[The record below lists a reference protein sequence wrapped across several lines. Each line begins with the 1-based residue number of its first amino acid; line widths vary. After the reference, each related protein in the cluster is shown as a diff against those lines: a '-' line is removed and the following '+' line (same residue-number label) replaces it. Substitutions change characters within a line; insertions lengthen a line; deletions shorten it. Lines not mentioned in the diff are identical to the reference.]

1 MEVDASD
8 PQVTLSFYKRLYPFK
23 PLFTWLNQ
31 NHVWNDAFSSSNPA
45 PSNLF
50 THREFAFTLIGDTY
64 LRYHSFSNVEEFKQ
78 TALRL
83 NPTRFEIG
91 PIYNARPRDRKTL
104 PPGVL
109 KPMLRELVFDID
121 MTDYDEIRTCCSGK
135 EICGRCWAYISA
147 AVEVLDPALREE
159 FGFKHLLWVYS
170 GRRGIHCWVSD
181 QAALALT
188 DDERRTLLS
197 YLEVIKGG
205 KEMSKKVNVRSTT
218 QLGKPAALHPAL
230 RESYDRLSGKF
241 VEIVLEDQKCFDKK
255 EGGWEELLKLI
266 PRKDV
271 VDALREKWEANP
283 DKPSKAKWADFV
295 KFMKAD
301 QTGTLLPAAEDIIL
315 QYTYPRL
322 DAEVSKHR
330 NHLLKAPFCIHPAT
344 GRICVPVD
352 PAKINEFDPMT
363 VPTVGELL
371 EELGLAQAGGGVE
384 GQAENNNSE
393 WERTKL
399 KPYVDMLEKHTAA
412 IMADARERRQ
422 AAAKGALSW

>member
-1 MEVDASD
+1 
-8 PQVTLSFYKRLYPFK
+8 
-23 PLFTWLNQ
+23 
-31 NHVWNDAFSSSNPA
+31 
-45 PSNLF
+45 
-50 THREFAFTLIGDTY
+50 
-64 LRYHSFSNVEEFKQ
+64 
-78 TALRL
+78 
-83 NPTRFEIG
+83 
-91 PIYNARPRDRKTL
+91 
-104 PPGVL
+104 
-109 KPMLRELVFDID
+109 MLRELVFDID

-205 KEMSKKVNVRSTT
+205 KEMAKKVNVRST
-218 QLGKPAALHPAL
+218 QLGKLSELHPAL
-230 RESYDRLSGKF
+230 KQSYDRLSGRF

-266 PRKDV
+266 PRNDTV
-271 VDALREKWEANP
+271 AALREKWEANP
-283 DKPSKAKWADFV
+283 NKTSRAKWGDFMRL
-295 KFMKAD
+295 MKAD
-301 QTGTLLPAAEDIIL
+301 ESGVLQAAAEDIIL

-352 PAKINEFDPMT
+352 PAKIDEFDPMT

-371 EELGLAQAGGGVE
+371 EELGLAQAGGD
-384 GQAENNNSE
+384 GQTDTSSSE

-399 KPYVDMLEKHTAA
+399 KPYVDMLEKHTAGV
-412 IMADARERRQ
+412 MADARERRQ
-422 AAAKGALSW
+422 

>member
-31 NHVWNDAFSSSNPA
+31 NYA

-78 TALRL
+78 TVLRL

-91 PIYNARPRDRKTL
+91 PVYNARPRDRKTL
-104 PPGVL
+104 APGVL

-205 KEMSKKVNVRSTT
+205 KEMAKKVNVRST
-218 QLGKPAALHPAL
+218 QLGKLSSLHPSL
-230 RESYDRLSGKF
+230 RESYDRLSGRF

-255 EGGWEELLKLI
+255 EGGWEDLLKLI
-266 PRKDV
+266 PRQETV
-271 VDALREKWEANP
+271 NALREKWEADP
-283 DKPSKAKWADFV
+283 DRPSKGKWGD
-295 KFMKAD
+295 FMKLRNAD
-301 QTGTLLPAAEDIIL
+301 KSGILEAAAEDIIL

-352 PAKINEFDPMT
+352 PAKIDEFDPMT

-371 EELGLAQAGGGVE
+371 EELGLAQAGGE
-384 GQAENNNSE
+384 GQADTSISE

-399 KPYVDMLEKHTAA
+399 KPYVDMLEKHTAGV
-412 IMADARERRQ
+412 MADARERRQ
-422 AAAKGALSW
+422 AAAKGALNW